1 MPNTRI
7 KFVAFDLDGTLTH
20 RGQVVEANRDAI
32 LRASESGVC
41 LAPFT
46 ARAFHSAS
54 ALIKGMDLSGPLICC
69 NGALAYQDFHG
80 REYWHERIPLQL
92 AREIALFADNNNIEL
107 CTTIGFITYLR
118 QRSGQKLGWWGS
130 DSYITEA
137 NITPLVESPTRI
149 MICGQ
154 EDVEAIIS
162 EFREK
167 LQGELSFR
175 LAHEINH
182 SIFLIITSKQATK
195 GLALRKICHLLGY
208 SPQETM
214 AIGDGEADIDMFHAA
229 GVSVAVGGAPEY
241 VINVADHLAP
251 PSDQGAIAWA
261 LKRFLTAQ

>member
-1 MPNTRI
+1 MLNTRI
-7 KFVAFDLDGTLTH
+7 RFVAFDLDGTLTH
-20 RGQVVEANRDAI
+20 RGQVVEANLEAI
-32 LRASESGVC
+32 LRANESGVC

-46 ARAFHSAS
+46 ARAFHSACG
-54 ALIKGMDLSGPLICC
+54 LIKGMDLSGPLICC

-80 REYWHERIPLQL
+80 REYWHERIPLVL
-92 AREIALFADNNNIEL
+92 AREIAAFADENYIEL

-118 QRSGQKLGWWGS
+118 QRPGQKLGWWGS
-130 DSYITEA
+130 DSYISEA
-137 NITPLVESPTRI
+137 NITSLVESPTRI
-149 MICGQ
+149 MVCGQ

-162 EFREK
+162 EFRDR

-182 SIFLIITSKQATK
+182 SIYLIITSKQATK
-195 GLALRKICHLLGY
+195 GLALRRICGLFGY

-229 GVSVAVGGAPEY
+229 GLSVAVGGAPEY
-241 VINVADHLAP
+241 VINAADHLAP

-261 LKRFLTAQ
+261 LKRFLPAP